1 MRTPAF
7 HRMSKRVRW
16 VVTAPVARVVSS
28 ARRLW
33 GDSTANANGW
43 HLAWAND
50 DETRWRRGA
59 EILECYAF
67 DDGFLTTVEHDD
79 QETTWQLTSGPVS
92 LGSALAAAA
101 LYLQYDLSPQFD
113 RDGRP
118 FVGVSEGEP
127 IQVFE
132 ASTAARVRYVFLDG
146 IRTLEEFPP
155 FLDDDTDVTR
165 AFKRM
170 SPERRPT
177 LSSE

>member
-1 MRTPAF
+1 MRIPAF
-7 HRMSKRVRW
+7 HRMSKRARW
-16 VVTAPVARVVSS
+16 LATAPVARVVGG
-28 ARRLW
+28 ARRLYES
-33 GDSTANANGW
+33 STPNEQGW
-43 HLAWAND
+43 YLAWAND

-59 EILECYAF
+59 EIVECYAF
-67 DDGFLTTVEHDD
+67 DDGYLTTASHDD
-79 QETTWQLTSGPVS
+79 QETTWQLTAGPVS

-113 RDGRP
+113 PDGRP
-118 FVGVSEGEP
+118 FIGVSDDAP
-127 IQVFE
+127 VQVFE
-132 ASTAARVRYVFLDG
+132 ESTDGRIRYVYLDG

-155 FLDDDTDVTR
+155 FLDGDDDVTR